1 MSMSARLF
9 TKKAD
14 LTPLDYRQEKKYRA
28 AMQRL
33 EAVQAEARER
43 RDRLGPMESAIAA
56 IRAELDRAEME
67 VLAGRGS
74 ENTLAAVQA
83 RHTAARVARAK
94 EKLALEDL
102 EAEERTLATET
113 IPTARQ
119 AAKRA
124 ALASIRRAYRAILGR
139 LRAGLDAALDADA
152 DLAQLITDTSA
163 QFGPLNP
170 YNDTP
175 DQDGVAPCAGLQ
187 AVAYTYISLAT
198 GAVTGQMTVEGR
210 VADLLK
216 RVDEVTAAL
225 DAAEARDSAQQRQPA
240 ENAGLA

>member
-1 MSMSARLF
+1 MPSRIF
-9 TKKAD
+9 TKKSD
-14 LTPLDYRQEKKYRA
+14 LTPLDWRRDKKLVTAQERLA
-28 AMQRL
+28 AV
-33 EAVQAEARER
+33 EAGLIER
-43 RDRLGPMESAIAA
+43 RNRLLPQENAIQA
-56 IRAELDRAEME
+56 IQAELDDMELRVLGGRA
-67 VLAGRGS
+67 S
-74 ENTLAAVQA
+74 ESALAAVQQ
-83 RHTAARVARAK
+83 RHTDARIAAAK
-94 EKLALEDL
+94 EKLSLADL
-102 EAEERTLATET
+102 EAEQRALAGER
-113 IPTARQ
+113 IPALRR